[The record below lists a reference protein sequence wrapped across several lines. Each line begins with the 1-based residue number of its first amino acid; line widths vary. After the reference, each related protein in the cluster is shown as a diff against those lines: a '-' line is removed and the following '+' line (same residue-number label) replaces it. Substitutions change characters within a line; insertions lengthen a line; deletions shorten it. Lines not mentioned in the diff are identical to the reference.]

1 LPEKAT
7 TEKRQEV
14 ELPPAYRENADG
26 LPEKVFLLRQKLYRK
41 AKQEPKFK
49 FYTMYGLIFRRDVL
63 EAAWRRVAANRGS
76 PGVDGLTIL
85 EVRNLPGGVEAFL
98 SSIAE
103 DLKAKTYRPQAVR
116 RVHVPKP
123 DGRLRPLGPAHSAGP
138 TSGANAPGIPTVRD
152 RVVQTAAKLVLE
164 PIFEAD
170 FLDCSW
176 GFRPKRSAH
185 EALAEVRRNIKSG
198 REAVYDADLSS
209 YFDSIP
215 HEKLL
220 KCVRMRV
227 TDRSVIKL
235 LRMWLEAPVVEPSDG
250 DEPPKVNRPKS
261 GTPPEGQVPQSG
273 SGRSW
278 QGGVISPLLAN
289 LYLHWFDVKFH
300 GLNGPYR
307 WANARL
313 VRYADDLVI
322 LARYVGRRIAAF
334 VEDTL
339 EEWMG
344 LTLNR
349 RKTRVVKLA
358 DPQASVDFLGYT
370 FRYDRDL
377 KGRPWQYLNVEPSKQ
392 ALAKA
397 RDRVREL
404 TAPRFGYLPI
414 PALIGRLNR
423 YLLGWQNYFE
433 WGYSRKAMR
442 AINRFVR
449 ESLYRHLR
457 RRSQRP
463 YRLANDTTWH
473 AELERLGLVTL

>member
-1 LPEKAT
+1 MPTERRDPALHEWSQMREQNRLPEEAT

-14 ELPPAYRENADG
+14 ELPPAYRENGDG

-41 AKQEPKFK
+41 AKQEPKFR

-76 PGVDGLTIL
+76 PGVDGLTIQ
-85 EVRNLPGGVEAFL
+85 EVRNLPGGVETFL

-123 DGRLRPLGPAHSAGP
+123 DGRLRPLG
-138 TSGANAPGIPTVRD
+138 IPTVRD

-164 PIFEAD
+164 PVFEAD

-176 GFRPKRSAH
+176 GFRPRRSAH

-198 REAVYDADLSS
+198 REEVYDADLSS

-215 HEKLL
+215 HDKLM

-235 LRMWLEAPVVEPSDG
+235 LRMWLEAPVVESSDG

-261 GTPPEGQVPQSG
+261 GTP
-273 SGRSW
+273 

-289 LYLHWFDVKFH
+289 LYLHWFDMKFH
-300 GLNGPYR
+300 GLKGPYR

-358 DPQASVDFLGYT
+358 DPQSSVDFLGYT

-377 KGRPWQYLNVEPSKQ
+377 KGRPWQYLNAEPSRQ

-404 TAPRFGYLPI
+404 TAPRFGHLPI
-414 PALIGRLNR
+414 PVLVGRLNR

-442 AINRFVR
+442 QINRFVR

-463 YRLANDTTWH
+463 YRLAEGTSWH
-473 AELERLGLVTL
+473 AEFERLGLVYL

>member
-1 LPEKAT
+1 MREQNRLPEKAT

-26 LPEKVFLLRQKLYRK
+26 LPEKIFLLRQKLYRK

-76 PGVDGLTIL
+76 PGVDGLTIP

-123 DGRLRPLGPAHSAGP
+123 DGRLRPLG
-138 TSGANAPGIPTVRD
+138 IPTVRD

-164 PIFEAD
+164 PVFEAD

-176 GFRPKRSAH
+176 GFRPRRSAH

-215 HEKLL
+215 HDKLM

-227 TDRSVIKL
+227 TDRSVLKL

-261 GTPPEGQVPQSG
+261 GTP
-273 SGRSW
+273 

-289 LYLHWFDVKFH
+289 LYLHWFDMKFH

-322 LARYVGRRIAAF
+322 LARYVGWRITAF

-339 EEWMG
+339 EVWMG

-358 DPQASVDFLGYT
+358 DPHSSVDFLGYT

-377 KGRPWQYLNVEPSKQ
+377 KGRPWKYLNAEPSKQ

-414 PALIGRLNR
+414 PALIGQLNR

-442 AINRFVR
+442 KINRFVR

-473 AELERLGLVTL
+473 AELERLGLVNL

>member
-1 LPEKAT
+1 MHERSQMREQNRLPEKAT

-76 PGVDGLTIL
+76 PGVDGLTIP

-116 RVHVPKP
+116 RVYVPKP
-123 DGRLRPLGPAHSAGP
+123 DGRLRPL
-138 TSGANAPGIPTVRD
+138 GIPTVRD

-164 PIFEAD
+164 PVFEAD

-176 GFRPKRSAH
+176 GFRPRRSAH

-198 REAVYDADLSS
+198 REEVCDADLSS

-215 HEKLL
+215 HDKLL

-261 GTPPEGQVPQSG
+261 GTP
-273 SGRSW
+273 

-300 GLNGPYR
+300 GIEGPYR

-322 LARYVGRRIAAF
+322 LARYLGRRIVEFA
-334 VEDTL
+334 EDTL

-344 LTLNR
+344 LTLSR

-377 KGRPWQYLNVEPSKQ
+377 KGRPWKYLNAEPSKQ

-404 TAPRFGYLPI
+404 TAPRFGHLPI

-442 AINRFVR
+442 KTNRFVR
-449 ESLYRHLR
+449 ESLHRHLR

-473 AELERLGLVTL
+473 AEFKRLGLVTL

>member
-1 LPEKAT
+1 MHERSQMREKNRLPEKAT
-7 TEKRQEV
+7 TEKRQEA

-41 AKQEPKFK
+41 AKQEPKFR
-49 FYTMYGLIFRRDVL
+49 FYTMYGLMFRRDVL
-63 EAAWRRVAANRGS
+63 EAAWRRVAANRGA
-76 PGVDGLTIL
+76 PGVDGLTIR
-85 EVRNLPGGVEAFL
+85 EVRDLPGGVETFL

-116 RVHVPKP
+116 RVNVPKP
-123 DGRLRPLGPAHSAGP
+123 DGRLRPL
-138 TSGANAPGIPTVRD
+138 GIPTVRD

-164 PIFEAD
+164 PVFEAD

-176 GFRPKRSAH
+176 GFRPGRSAH
-185 EALAEVRRNIKSG
+185 EALAEVRRNLKSG
-198 REAVYDADLSS
+198 RREAYDADLSS

-215 HEKLL
+215 HDKLL

-227 TDRSVIKL
+227 TDRSVLKL
-235 LRMWLEAPVVEPSDG
+235 LRMWLEAPVVEPSDD
-250 DEPPKVNRPKS
+250 DEPPKVNRPKA
-261 GTPPEGQVPQSG
+261 GTP
-273 SGRSW
+273 

-300 GLNGPYR
+300 RPDGPYR

-358 DPQASVDFLGYT
+358 EQQTSVDFLGYT

-377 KGRPWQYLNVEPSKQ
+377 KGRQWKYLNACPSTQ

-404 TAPRFGYLPI
+404 TAPRLGHLPI
-414 PALIGRLNR
+414 PVLIGRLNR

-442 AINRFVR
+442 TINRFVR

-463 YRLANDTTWH
+463 YRRTDSTSWH
-473 AELERLGLVTL
+473 AEFQRLGLVYL